1 MDSNID
7 GKRVLPG
14 CQLQT
19 ADKGAFRS
27 MLTQAYG
34 LGWGRSD
41 IVGCFRK
48 EKSLDIVLL
57 REDLVNV
64 EHKGSRHVRAGHIR
78 AYLCTSCH
86 SLAHESLTLC
96 EVVAHRGR

>member
-1 MDSNID
+1 MDSNVD
-7 GKRVLPG
+7 SKRVLPG
-14 CQLQT
+14 GQLQT

-34 LGWGRSD
+34 FGWGRSD

-57 REDLVNV
+57 REDLVNA

-78 AYLCTSCH
+78 AYLCTGCD
-86 SLAHESLTLC
+86 SLAHEGLTLY